1 MMSKAVGVTNP
12 RPQLMMSKAVG
23 VYLPADTAAD
33 QDPMSNTAGVTH
45 PRTQLLIWPY
55 EEHCRGYQPADA
67 AVTQAL

>member
-23 VYLPADTAAD
+23 VYLPEDS
-33 QDPMSNTAGVTH
+33 MSNTAGVTH

-55 EEHCRGYQPADA
+55 EEHCRGYKPADA